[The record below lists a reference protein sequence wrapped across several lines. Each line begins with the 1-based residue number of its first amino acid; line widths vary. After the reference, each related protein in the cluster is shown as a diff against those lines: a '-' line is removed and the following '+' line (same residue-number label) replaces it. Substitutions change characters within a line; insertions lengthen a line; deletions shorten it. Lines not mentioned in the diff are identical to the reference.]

1 MLVIN
6 TLIQLRKN
14 MSKNNKSGS
23 TPHDWK
29 KFPKKQFSYKSIEDP
44 EYIKERNAF
53 FKENG
58 VLQRTEITKFI
69 TKLWVVFGNN

>member
-29 KFPKKQFSYKSIEDP
+29 KFPKKQFPYKSIEDP
-44 EYIKERNAF
+44 KYIKERNAF

-58 VLQRTEITKFI
+58 DIGCEYNGWWWQQGADDAK
-69 TKLWVVFGNN
+69 